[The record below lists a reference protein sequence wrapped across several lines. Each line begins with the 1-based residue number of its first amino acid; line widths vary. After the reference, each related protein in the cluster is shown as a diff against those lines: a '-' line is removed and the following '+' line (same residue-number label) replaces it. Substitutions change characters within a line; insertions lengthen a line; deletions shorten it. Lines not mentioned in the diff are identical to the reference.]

1 MAITVNI
8 GLIGV
13 SGSLED
19 LIPGLT
25 AHEYILLLIAI
36 EVSLSLPEKIIQ
48 LVQRTLHCLRVA
60 LVEREAYGEIR
71 YAFV

>member
-36 EVSLSLPEKIIQ
+36 EVNLVMLFGCLNLPEKITQ
-48 LVQRTLHCLRVA
+48 LAQRTLHCLRVA
-60 LVEREAYGEIR
+60 LVEREA
-71 YAFV
+71 

>member
-36 EVSLSLPEKIIQ
+36 EVSLAILFGCLNLPENI
-48 LVQRTLHCLRVA
+48 TLNA
-60 LVEREAYGEIR
+60 R
-71 YAFV
+71 YID